1 MPERSGA
8 VPGPVGTGSVAS
20 SAVVSGA
27 AGGGRVLIARIRT
40 MDPAQPLA
48 EAMLVD
54 GERILAVG
62 DLADVRAAAP
72 AGTLEERLDGVL
84 LPGLIDAHAHAQR
97 AGLKALQLTE
107 PGTDAAG
114 FLAAMLAD
122 GDADPDAPDWLGATP
137 PTVDD
142 RVAAI
147 ERVQPL
153 LHELGFTG
161 VIDPAVTVE
170 ELEGYREAH
179 RRGALTMR
187 VVAMPYPELGSE
199 RAPDVDAALAL
210 LDGIDGVTGDGD
222 DLLRLGPIKVYY
234 DGEGMKGQALLE
246 RPWTGDDHGVQRIS
260 AAGFARLAA
269 ACIRSGWGL
278 GVHAVGS
285 RAVAE
290 VLDAFEAAGPAEVVE
305 PLRCQLIHA
314 YLEPSAESMARAAR
328 LGVIASLQP
337 SIVWNNAA
345 GLARRLGGRME
356 DVGPVRA
363 WLDAGATV
371 ALGSDAPYFPFDPRA
386 LVAMAADRRM
396 RHLDHPVG
404 AAQAI
409 TVLEGVEAYTLGAA
423 RASFAE
429 DRRGALRPGMLADWV
444 LLDVDPA
451 ECRAEEFR
459 AARVLRT
466 VVGGREVF
474 RAAVTS

>member
-1 MPERSGA
+1 MPEQADSAATAASPFGSGTSGGA
-8 VPGPVGTGSVAS
+8 P
-20 SAVVSGA
+20 SADA
-27 AGGGRVLIARIRT
+27 ARLVIATIRT
-40 MDPAQPLA
+40 MDPAHPLA
-48 EAMLVD
+48 EAMLVVGD
-54 GERILAVG
+54 RIAAVG
-62 DLADVRAAAP
+62 PLDAVRAAAP
-72 AGTLEERLDGVL
+72 AGTLEERLEGVV
-84 LPGLIDAHAHAQR
+84 LPGFIDAHAHAQR
-97 AGLKALQLTE
+97 AGLKGLQLTD
-107 PGTDAAG
+107 PGTDAEG

-122 GDADPDAPDWLGATP
+122 GDADPDAPDWLGDEP
-137 PTVDD
+137 PTIDD

-147 ERVQPL
+147 RRVQPL

-161 VIDPAVTVE
+161 VVDPAVTLE
-170 ELEGYREAH
+170 ELAGYREAH
-179 RRGALTMR
+179 RLGALSMR
-187 VVAMPYPELGSE
+187 VVAMPYPELGTE
-199 RAPDVDAALAL
+199 RTPDVDAALAL
-210 LDGIDGVTGDGD
+210 LAGIDGATGDGD

-246 RPWTGDDHGVQRIS
+246 RPWAGDDHGVQRIS
-260 AAGFARLAA
+260 AAEFARLAA

-290 VLDAFEAAGPAEVVE
+290 VLDAFEAAGSPAEVE

-345 GLARRLGGRME
+345 GLAVRLGERME
-356 DVGPVRA
+356 RVGPVRA

-371 ALGSDAPYFPFDPRA
+371 ALGSDAPYFPFDPRH

-396 RHLDHPVG
+396 RGVAEPVG
-404 AAQAI
+404 ADQAI
-409 TVLEGVEAYTLGAA
+409 TVLEGVEAYTRGAA
-423 RASFAE
+423 RASLAE
-429 DRRGALRPGMLADWV
+429 GDRGELRAGMLADWV

-451 ECRAEEFR
+451 SCSSAEFR

-474 RAAVTS
+474 RASGDS